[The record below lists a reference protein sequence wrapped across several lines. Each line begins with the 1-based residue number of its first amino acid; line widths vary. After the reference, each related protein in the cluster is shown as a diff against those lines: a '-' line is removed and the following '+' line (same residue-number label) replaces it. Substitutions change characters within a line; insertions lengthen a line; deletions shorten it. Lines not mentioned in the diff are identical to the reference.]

1 MNNRKAALE
10 FLVRIAPHLMKQSFS
25 FLYSMNK
32 NILIVFRNT
41 ISLSTDALIGLEHI
55 NKKNIHYAPF
65 SSFSLILFFCC
76 HIVTLSYL
84 HANILNMLVL
94 RARQQCDNKLRM
106 KICYHT
112 I

>member
-41 ISLSTDALIGLEHI
+41 ISLSTDILILSTDALIGLEHI

-65 SSFSLILFFCC
+65 SLSLPHLIFLLSHC
-76 HIVTLSYL
+76 HVVTLP
-84 HANILNMLVL
+84 
-94 RARQQCDNKLRM
+94 C
-106 KICYHT
+106 
-112 I
+112 

>member
-10 FLVRIAPHLMKQSFS
+10 FLVRIALHLMKQSFS

-65 SSFSLILFFCC
+65 SLSLPHLIFLLS
-76 HIVTLSYL
+76 HRHVITLP
-84 HANILNMLVL
+84 
-94 RARQQCDNKLRM
+94 C
-106 KICYHT
+106 
-112 I
+112 

>member
-65 SSFSLILFFCC
+65 SLSLPHLIFLLSHCHVVILTC
-76 HIVTLSYL
+76 
-84 HANILNMLVL
+84 
-94 RARQQCDNKLRM
+94 
-106 KICYHT
+106 
-112 I
+112 